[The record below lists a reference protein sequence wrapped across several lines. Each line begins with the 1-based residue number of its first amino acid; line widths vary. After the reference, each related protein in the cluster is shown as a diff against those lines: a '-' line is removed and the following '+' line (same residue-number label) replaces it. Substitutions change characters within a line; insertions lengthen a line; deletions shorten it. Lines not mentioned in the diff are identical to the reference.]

1 MLFTLFLVKFHV
13 AQARREQE
21 ELMRSSQEEINN
33 EESDIQAKE
42 YNNPNQESIHN
53 GEGDSE
59 TDDDDDD
66 DDDDYGPSPAAGVW
80 AGSKKLIEVAE
91 QDDNSE
97 NSNIR
102 VGENKIDERPNK
114 KLRVD

>member
-13 AQARREQE
+13 LQARREQE
-21 ELMRSSQEEINN
+21 ELMRSSKEEINN
-33 EESDIQAKE
+33 EESNVQTKK

-66 DDDDYGPSPAAGVW
+66 DDYGPSCAAGVW
-80 AGSKKLIEVAE
+80 AGSKKLMEVLE
-91 QDDNSE
+91 QDNVILKSC
-97 NSNIR
+97 S
-102 VGENKIDERPNK
+102 
-114 KLRVD
+114 VDIICCWDSV